1 MERDLAKT
9 AKYFGITRP
18 TLIKLMREKGLI
30 NDKKLPA
37 YPTRDREYL
46 GTKNGQWWHPKLGMQ
61 YSLSTRV
68 KQAGLPGSPNSWDLR
83 CRRSRQTTVTWPREY
98 ARQILA
104 LRTKEERNAALLE
117 VPEHLRELTKRHC
130 LNAWNHPA
138 RHKRKEAQQS
148 HEQ

>member
-68 KQAGLPGSPNSWDLR
+68 KQAGLPWLADQLGLEMPAIPAD
-83 CRRSRQTTVTWPREY
+83 RRDV
-98 ARQILA
+98 A
-104 LRTKEERNAALLE
+104 
-117 VPEHLRELTKRHC
+117 
-130 LNAWNHPA
+130 
-138 RHKRKEAQQS
+138 
-148 HEQ
+148 